1 LIFVHAHC
9 LNCCVA
15 TCCDRKETPFTN
27 SYGVF
32 WTQKKSVMITVAFL
46 LMGMELEFAL
56 IITVA
61 FLLMG
66 MELEFA
72 LIALKSCISLSTR

>member
-1 LIFVHAHC
+1 
-9 LNCCVA
+9 
-15 TCCDRKETPFTN
+15 
-27 SYGVF
+27 
-32 WTQKKSVMITVAFL
+32 
-46 LMGMELEFAL
+46 MGMELEFAL

>member
-1 LIFVHAHC
+1 
-9 LNCCVA
+9 
-15 TCCDRKETPFTN
+15 
-27 SYGVF
+27 
-32 WTQKKSVMITVAFL
+32 MITVAFL